1 MTDMDK
7 LADRMF
13 EKFDRLEDK
22 ISDLCDRM
30 TKVETK
36 LDSHFEDIEKQQA
49 SKEKKFYYIIGVMG
63 VLFTVYEVTKGLL

>member
-1 MTDMDK
+1 MIDMDK

-22 ISDLCDRM
+22 ISELCDRM

-36 LDSHFEDIEKQQA
+36 LDSHFNDIEKRQTG
-49 SKEKKFYYIIGVMG
+49 KERGFYYIIAIMG
-63 VLFTVYEVTKGLL
+63 VLFTVYEITKGLL